1 MKARQLRPKNRG
13 EDNPFGGLRSL
24 TGDPS
29 TDSALWEL
37 SLLLE
42 KIAKTNKGKEDGQL
56 PAPSFEE
63 AE

>member
-1 MKARQLRPKNRG
+1 MKAKQPRPKDRR

-42 KIAKTNKGKEDGQL
+42 EIAETNEGKEDGQP